1 MKRRHGALLI
11 LLALALVAAVS
22 FRIPIYD
29 VSVPLIQGLRGQ
41 GTVADGI
48 AELEKLPGEG

>member
-29 VSVPLIQGLRGQ
+29 VCVPLIQGLRGQ

>member
-1 MKRRHGALLI
+1 MKRRLLFVLIVI
-11 LLALALVAAVS
+11 LVTLAPVLIFESPIHRALA
-22 FRIPIYD
+22 
-29 VSVPLIQGLRGQ
+29 PLIQGLRGQ